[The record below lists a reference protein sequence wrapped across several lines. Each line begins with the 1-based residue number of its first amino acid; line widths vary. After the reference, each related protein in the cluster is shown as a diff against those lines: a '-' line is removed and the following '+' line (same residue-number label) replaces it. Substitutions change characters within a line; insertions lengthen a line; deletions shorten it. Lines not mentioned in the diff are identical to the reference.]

1 MPDDFAVPVKG
12 IIKALEVGIK
22 LTKRIAT
29 SASHGPENLI
39 YISELA
45 QALQRNLEKSSQAI
59 ADAYRDAV
67 GSCGEDFAKALME
80 DGE

>member
-1 MPDDFAVPVKG
+1 MSDNFAAPVKG
-12 IIKALEVGIK
+12 IIKALDVGIK
-22 LTKRIAT
+22 LTKRVSR

-45 QALQRNLEKSSQAI
+45 QELQRNLEKSSQAI
-59 ADAYRDAV
+59 SDAYRDAI